1 MMLSLIPRPY
11 LILAV
16 AALWL
21 ATAGVSFYQGYHT
34 GATLT
39 EARHAAEVQ
48 AAQEATMKAAEAASR
63 AESERLAAQAEADKL
78 AQELEDAARTD
89 PMAGRPALGVDSGR
103 RLSKR

>member
-1 MMLSLIPRPY
+1 MLSLIPRPY

-63 AESERLAAQAEADKL
+63 AESERLAVQATADKL
-78 AQELEDAARTD
+78 AQDLEDEARKD
-89 PMAGRPALGVDSGR
+89 PNANRIGLGVDGVR
-103 RLSKR
+103 RLARR

>member
-1 MMLSLIPRPY
+1 MLSLIPRPY
-11 LILAV
+11 LILAA

-21 ATAGVSFYQGYHT
+21 ATAGVSFYRGYHT
-34 GATLT
+34 GATLA
-39 EARHAAEVQ
+39 EARHAAEVAKAQ
-48 AAQEATMKAAEAASR
+48 AATMKAAEAASR

-89 PMAGRPALGVDSGR
+89 PMAGRPALGVDSVR